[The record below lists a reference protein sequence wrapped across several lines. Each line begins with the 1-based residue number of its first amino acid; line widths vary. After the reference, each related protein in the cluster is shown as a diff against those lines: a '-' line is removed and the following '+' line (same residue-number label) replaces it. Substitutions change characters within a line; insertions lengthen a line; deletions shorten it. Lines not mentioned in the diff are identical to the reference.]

1 MPNTETAFM
10 NSKLYSILLIV
21 VLPLFFSCKKWLP
34 ENRIVGS
41 WKLVDV
47 ERRRTFD
54 NETIVTGYENGTFV
68 FLESGSAT
76 YDDATRQMTGTWS
89 MRRQDGGYMDG
100 NGNWHSEDR
109 TILIVHLY
117 NFLQNQVIDWYFDR
131 LDFRNEG
138 NKLFTYID
146 GANYTYR
153 YDFRKQ

>member
-68 FLESGSAT
+68 FLE
-76 YDDATRQMTGTWS
+76 
-89 MRRQDGGYMDG
+89 
-100 NGNWHSEDR
+100 NGVE
-109 TILIVHLY
+109 
-117 NFLQNQVIDWYFDR
+117 F
-131 LDFRNEG
+131 
-138 NKLFTYID
+138 
-146 GANYTYR
+146 
-153 YDFRKQ
+153 